1 MTAGLAVGITLAVAG
16 ACGVGAYLYAQRHYE
31 TMLESERS
39 AALGQAELIR
49 TALEHEMIEQD
60 RTSSRR

>member
-31 TMLESERS
+31 TMLDSERLNVRAPLRTGTTKVTPCS
-39 AALGQAELIR
+39 AAV
-49 TALEHEMIEQD
+49 THP
-60 RTSSRR
+60 S